1 MIVKAPFITEKVTNM
16 IDANNTM
23 EFLVDIRYTKP
34 EIKRALESLY
44 EIEVVKVRTMIT
56 TTGEKKAIVKLAG
69 DDSANEL
76 ASRLG
81 LL

>member
-16 IDANNTM
+16 IDTNNTM

-34 EIKRALESLY
+34 EIKKALESLY

>member
-16 IDANNTM
+16 IDTNNTM
-23 EFLVDIRYTKP
+23 EFLVGIRYTKP

>member
-16 IDANNTM
+16 IDTNNTM

-69 DDSANEL
+69 DDSASEL

>member
-16 IDANNTM
+16 IDTNNTM

-34 EIKRALESLY
+34 EIKKALESLY
-44 EIEVVKVRTMIT
+44 EIEVLKVRTMIT
-56 TTGEKKAIVKLAG
+56 STGEKKAIVKLAG

>member
-1 MIVKAPFITEKVTNM
+1 M
-16 IDANNTM
+16 IDTNNTM

>member
-16 IDANNTM
+16 IDTNNTM

>member
-16 IDANNTM
+16 IDTNNTI
-23 EFLVDIRYTKP
+23 EFLVDIRYSKP
-34 EIKRALESLY
+34 EIKKALESLY
-44 EIEVVKVRTMIT
+44 DIEVVKVRTMIT

>member
-16 IDANNTM
+16 IDTNNTV

>member
-34 EIKRALESLY
+34 DIKRALESLY